1 MFSDKAVKRD
11 RSTLTEARG
20 LDRFYIDL
28 SAQYKAGLVPS
39 RYVRKDDAGNVFKTE
54 AAAIAIARKIEKD
67 INAGGTAGD
76 RDKTFGDAVEAW
88 EDDLDAKSIGETTRK
103 DDIAQVRN
111 HIIGKWTLRGVPIE
125 RVRLATIDHSLLKAE
140 LKKRG
145 GQIDRVSLE
154 RPGKIKLLQKFRSI
168 FDIAVDERWIAT
180 SPATRIALDTK
191 VEDPADKAIDPAVF
205 GRFKDDVPSLLAA
218 LEIIDPD
225 SVLPVDVLRK
235 TGIRSGEL
243 LVLSLDQITTTN
255 QKTKLK
261 IKRAWKKDKFV
272 GRTKSGLA
280 RYVIADVE
288 LGTAL
293 KSHALQNQRRGDDLL
308 FGDGFKVLDRA
319 GLRLRW
325 HQAQFAIR
333 GWGFFRSSN
342 TRDSSR
348 AYSLVELPKP
358 IGEFTHDEW
367 KSFAFGQAGLRKGEP
382 IKRLSFP
389 TIEAAAAHI
398 RLTLFSLHDLR
409 HLYASQLLHAGI
421 PLNRVA
427 QRLGDKESTVS
438 DYYAHYLPE
447 DDDADLEDIAAI
459 AAIGG

>member
-1 MFSDKAVKRD
+1 MHVHISKRK
-11 RSTLTEARG
+11 RNIQRG
-20 LDRFYIDL
+20 IKRWVINTTREK
-28 SAQYKAGLVPS
+28 SAGLLPQPE
-39 RYVRKDDAGNVFKTE
+39 YVRDDTNVAFTTL
-54 AAAIAIARKIEKD
+54 AAAEAFAEILRERI
-67 INAGGTAGD
+67 AGGATGAQ
-76 RDKTFGDAVEAW
+76 DKTFGDAVEAW

-145 GQIDRVSLE
+145 GQIDRASLQ
-154 RPGKIKLLQKFRSI
+154 RPGKIKLLQKFRAI

-191 VEDPADKAIDPAVF
+191 VEDLADKAIDPAVF
-205 GRFKDDVPSLLAA
+205 GRFKDDVPNLLAA
-218 LEIIDPD
+218 LEIIDHD
-225 SVLPVDVLRK
+225 SVLPITTLLR

-243 LVLSLDQITTTN
+243 LALSLDQVTTTN

-261 IKRAWKKDKFV
+261 INRAWKKDRVIDKP
-272 GRTKSGLA
+272 KSGKTRLA
-280 RYVIADVE
+280 IADVE
-288 LGTAL
+288 LGVAL
-293 KSHALQNQRRGDDLL
+293 KTHALQNQRRGDDLL
-308 FGDGFKVLDRA
+308 FGDGVQVLDRA

-367 KSFAFGQAGLRKGEP
+367 KSFAFGQAGLRKGQP
-382 IKRLSFP
+382 IKRLPFP

-398 RLTLFSLHDLR
+398 RLTLFGLHDLR
-409 HLYASQLLHAGI
+409 HLYASQLLHAGV
-421 PLNRVA
+421 PLGRVA
-427 QRLGDKESTVS
+427 QRLGDKEKTVQ

-447 DDDADLEDIAAI
+447 DDEADLEDIAAI

>member
-1 MFSDKAVKRD
+1 MDVRKDK
-11 RSTLTEARG
+11 RSRNKKRG
-20 LDRFYIDL
+20 LDRWVVSTHKEF
-28 SAQYKAGLVPS
+28 QAGLLDK
-39 RYVRKDDAGNVFKTE
+39 REFRIDDAGNSFATSI
-54 AAAIAIARKIEKD
+54 AAKAFEQVLRDRI
-67 INAGGTAGD
+67 AGGATGAQ
-76 RDKTFGDAVEAW
+76 DKTFGDAVAAW
-88 EDDLDAKSIGETTRK
+88 EDDLDDKSIGGTTRK

-125 RVRLATIDHSLLKAE
+125 RVRLATIDHSLLRAE

-145 GQIDRVSLE
+145 GQIDQVGLG
-154 RPGKIKLLQKFRSI
+154 RPGKIKLLQKFRAI
-168 FDIAVDERWIAT
+168 FDIAVDERWIVT
-180 SPATRIALDTK
+180 NPATRIALDTK

-225 SVLPVDVLRK
+225 SVLPITTLLR

-243 LVLSLDQITTTN
+243 LALSLDQVTTTN

-261 IKRAWKKDKFV
+261 IHRAWKKDHVIDKP
-272 GRTKSGLA
+272 KSGKT
-280 RYVIADVE
+280 RNVIADVE

-293 KSHALQNQRRGDDLL
+293 KTHALQHQRRGDDLL
-308 FGDGFKVLDRA
+308 FGENGIQVLDRA

-358 IGEFTHDEW
+358 IGEFTAAEW

-382 IKRLSFP
+382 IKRLSFA

-398 RLTLFSLHDLR
+398 RLNLFGLHDLR

-427 QRLGDKESTVS
+427 QRLGDLEKTVQQHYS
-438 DYYAHYLPE
+438 HYLPE
-447 DDDADLEDIAAI
+447 DDEADLEDIAAI
-459 AAIGG
+459 AAIG

>member
-1 MFSDKAVKRD
+1 MHVHISKRK
-11 RSTLTEARG
+11 RNSQRG
-20 LDRFYIDL
+20 IKRWLINTTKEK
-28 SAQYKAGLVPS
+28 SAGLLPRS
-39 RYVRKDDAGNVFKTE
+39 EYVRDDTNVAFTTL
-54 AAAIAIARKIEKD
+54 AAAEAFAEILRERI
-67 INAGGTAGD
+67 AGGATGAQ
-76 RDKTFGDAVEAW
+76 DKTFGDAVEAW

-145 GQIDRVSLE
+145 GQIDRASLQ
-154 RPGKIKLLQKFRSI
+154 RPGKIKLLQKFRAI

-191 VEDPADKAIDPAVF
+191 VEDLADKAIDPAVF
-205 GRFKDDVPSLLAA
+205 GRFKDDVPNLLAA
-218 LEIIDPD
+218 LEIIDHD
-225 SVLPVDVLRK
+225 SVLPITTLLR

-243 LVLSLDQITTTN
+243 LALSLDQVTTTN

-261 IKRAWKKDKFV
+261 INRAWKKDRVIDKP
-272 GRTKSGLA
+272 KSGKTRLA
-280 RYVIADVE
+280 IADVE
-288 LGTAL
+288 LGVAL
-293 KSHALQNQRRGDDLL
+293 KTHALQNQRRGDDLL
-308 FGDGFKVLDRA
+308 FGDGVQVLDRA

-367 KSFAFGQAGLRKGEP
+367 KSFAFGQAGLRKGQP
-382 IKRLSFP
+382 IKRLPFP

-398 RLTLFSLHDLR
+398 RLTLFGLHDLR
-409 HLYASQLLHAGI
+409 HLYASQLLHAGV
-421 PLNRVA
+421 PLGRVA
-427 QRLGDKESTVS
+427 QRLGDKEKTVQ

-447 DDDADLEDIAAI
+447 DDEADLEDIAAI

>member
-1 MFSDKAVKRD
+1 MHVHISKRK
-11 RSTLTEARG
+11 RNIQRG
-20 LDRFYIDL
+20 IKRWVINTTREK
-28 SAQYKAGLVPS
+28 SAGLLPQPE
-39 RYVRKDDAGNVFKTE
+39 YVRDDTNVAFTTL
-54 AAAIAIARKIEKD
+54 AAAEAFAEILRERI
-67 INAGGTAGD
+67 AGGATGAQ
-76 RDKTFGDAVEAW
+76 DKTFGDAVEAW

-125 RVRLATIDHSLLKAE
+125 RVRLATINHSLLKAE

-145 GQIDRVSLE
+145 GQIDRASLQ
-154 RPGKIKLLQKFRSI
+154 RPGKIKLLQKFRAI

-191 VEDPADKAIDPAVF
+191 VEDLADKAIDPAVF
-205 GRFKDDVPSLLAA
+205 GRFKDDVPNLLAA
-218 LEIIDPD
+218 LEIIDHD
-225 SVLPVDVLRK
+225 SVLPITTLLR

-243 LVLSLDQITTTN
+243 LALSLDQVTTTN

-261 IKRAWKKDKFV
+261 INRAWKKDRVIDKP
-272 GRTKSGLA
+272 KSGKTRLA
-280 RYVIADVE
+280 IADVE
-288 LGTAL
+288 LGVAL
-293 KSHALQNQRRGDDLL
+293 KTHALQNQRRGDDLL
-308 FGDGFKVLDRA
+308 FGDGVQVLDRA

-367 KSFAFGQAGLRKGEP
+367 KSFAFGQAGLRKGQP
-382 IKRLSFP
+382 IKRLPFP

-398 RLTLFSLHDLR
+398 RLTLFGLHDLR
-409 HLYASQLLHAGI
+409 HLYASQLLHAGV
-421 PLNRVA
+421 PLGRVA
-427 QRLGDKESTVS
+427 QRLGDKEKTVQ

-447 DDDADLEDIAAI
+447 DDEADLEDIAAI